1 MKLINYN
8 LMLQILPP
16 VRKKKSSRI
25 KSKTK
30 ENGTKA
36 KRIKSYDYSAWD
48 NFDAVIIL

>member
-1 MKLINYN
+1 M
-8 LMLQILPP
+8 LPP

-36 KRIKSYDYSAWD
+36 KRIKAHDYSAWD
-48 NFDAVIIL
+48 NFDAVINLLIN